1 VVGPVGARTLIRA
14 GSRFEEVFG
23 YSRAVRVGPWICVS
37 GCTAA
42 APGGPLGG
50 ADCAAQARVA
60 LERVAVALAEAG
72 ASLRDVV
79 RTRFF
84 VTDITSWEAIG
95 EIHAELFAEVWP
107 TTTIVE
113 VSALVDPAL
122 LVEVEADAIVTMD
135 R

>member
-1 VVGPVGARTLIRA
+1 MVGPVRDRTLIRA

-42 APGGPLGG
+42 APGGPVGG
-50 ADCAAQARVA
+50 ADCAAQTREA
-60 LERVAVALAEAG
+60 LERVAKALEEAG
-72 ASLRDVV
+72 ASLREVV

-95 EIHAELFAEVWP
+95 EIHAELFADIWP
-107 TTTIVE
+107 ATTIVG
-113 VSALVDPAL
+113 VSALADPAL
-122 LVEVEADAIVTMD
+122 LVEVEADAIVMD